1 MKGFL
6 TFTGVFLLSL
16 MGVSF
21 WRILRGPTVYDRI
34 VAANFVGTLVLV
46 LVLVCGVLYERLD
59 AFIDIAL
66 LYSLLSFIG
75 VLVLAKYL
83 AQRG

>member
-6 TFTGVFLLSL
+6 TFTGVLLLSL
-16 MGVSF
+16 IGISF
-21 WRILRGPTVYDRI
+21 FRILRGPTVYDRI
-34 VAANFVGTLVLV
+34 VASNFVGTLVLV
-46 LVLVCGVLYERLD
+46 LVILCGLLYKRLN

-66 LYSLLSFIG
+66 LYSLLSFVG

-83 AQRG
+83 AHRG

>member
-1 MKGFL
+1 MKEFL
-6 TFTGVFLLSL
+6 TFTGVFLLCL
-16 MGVSF
+16 VGVSF

-34 VAANFVGTLVLV
+34 VASNFVGTLVLV
-46 LVLVCGVLYERLD
+46 LVTVCGVLYERLD

-83 AQRG
+83 AHRG